1 MVIHTIKIILCT
13 VMNCFKINYK
23 LQFQIDINDS
33 LPKYICTDCL
43 EMLKIALNFKLN
55 CETSD
60 KKFRKL
66 INPIDDLNYNSYPS
80 FKHDFHSI
88 LHNIKLKRMK
98 IEEEIERRR
107 QKKERIML
115 KKLPKVKQFKCS
127 PCELV
132 FPNKEKLIAH
142 RRERQCRRPVQK
154 QSTSHKCNT
163 CGKEFPIVARLKN
176 HMLVHTNTFNF
187 FCDLCPYKCK
197 YKYYLVMH
205 MRTHTGEKPYKCSQ
219 CNATFVNPS
228 NLNKHKL
235 THQEKQ
241 FKCLLC
247 EKAFRTN
254 KLLREHHE
262 AKHMNIKH
270 TCHFC
275 GRDFCYKSD
284 LRKHE
289 IRHHN
294 RLKRDYIGG
303 EPTYKQ
309 VERMQKVQ
317 DTNEV
322 MEQWRAEEIAVSNS
336 MPIVQ
341 ATYIDQPKEFLQT
354 NHTIYFSDVSG
365 LIQQPQMV
373 QQQTVEIT
381 LPELALK
388 KDEVKLYE
396 AQQGIGYF

>member
-1 MVIHTIKIILCT
+1 MAVYLTKSMLTRLNKMRYTSSSPAEVKDSNAGDQWQRLMEGPSLLSKEMICRVCARSGCT
-13 VMNCFKINYK
+13 PLTEKINE
-23 LQFQIDINDS
+23 FDITTAIRSVTSVTIDINDS

-275 GRDFCYKSD
+275 GRDFCYK
-284 LRKHE
+284 
-289 IRHHN
+289 
-294 RLKRDYIGG
+294 
-303 EPTYKQ
+303 
-309 VERMQKVQ
+309 
-317 DTNEV
+317 
-322 MEQWRAEEIAVSNS
+322 
-336 MPIVQ
+336 
-341 ATYIDQPKEFLQT
+341 
-354 NHTIYFSDVSG
+354 
-365 LIQQPQMV
+365 
-373 QQQTVEIT
+373 
-381 LPELALK
+381 PELALK